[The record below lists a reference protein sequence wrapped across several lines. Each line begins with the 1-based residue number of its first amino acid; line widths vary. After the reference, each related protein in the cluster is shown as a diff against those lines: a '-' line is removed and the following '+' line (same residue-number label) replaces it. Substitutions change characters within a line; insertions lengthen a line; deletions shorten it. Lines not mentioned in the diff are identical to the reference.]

1 MATKKYKLKHTSI
14 MHNKKLYKQG
24 DIIELT
30 EEQANRL
37 VDFVDLV
44 EETKTTT
51 NKNKTAKSKTETESK
66 DDEGTSDSN
75 DGGNDGK

>member
-44 EETKTTT
+44 EETKTT

-66 DDEGTSDSN
+66 DDEGTSDNN